1 MILGLRAIG
10 LVAVLSI
17 APGAVDAQAPC
28 LGTAVPRDSLNALAD
43 CLVDPNPQVRDGIA
57 FETLSKLLRAGSV
70 DPAAMRVLKD
80 RLLATVSR
88 GGSALQTSFPALT
101 LSEIARTDRIKAW
114 MTDPERDA
122 MVDAAARFLSTT
134 TDYRAFTEKEGYFH
148 SVAHGADFAMQLA
161 LNPAITRAQL
171 DRLLAGI
178 ATQIAPRDPGVAYWA
193 GEPDRLARSVIFIA
207 QRKLHSDDEWK
218 AWFATVMD
226 PKPLG
231 AWTAAF
237 QSEAGIRKHHN
248 VRLFL
253 LSVFATANTSED
265 AGIRQLLNPARESLK
280 LVP

>member
-1 MILGLRAIG
+1 MIPGLRAIG

-17 APGAVDAQAPC
+17 APSAVDAQGPC

-70 DPAAMRVLKD
+70 DAAAMRALKD

-134 TDYRAFTEKEGYFH
+134 TDYRAFTENEGYFH

-161 LNPAITRAQL
+161 LNPAITKAQL
-171 DRLLAGI
+171 DRLLNGI
-178 ATQIAPRDPGVAYWA
+178 ATQIAPKDPSVAYWA
-193 GEPDRLARSVIFIA
+193 GEPDRLARAVVFIA
-207 QRKLHSDDEWK
+207 QRKLHSDDDWK
-218 AWFATVMD
+218 AWFVTVMD
-226 PKPLG
+226 PKPLS

-248 VRLFL
+248 ARVFL
-253 LSVFATANTSED
+253 LSVFAIASTSED